1 MLSFMIGPLHCT
13 PRVRGV
19 GPARA
24 GRSARSLPAALA
36 LLMSLLPA
44 AAGAQTATH
53 RLLVFLNGTSIGTE
67 DSTLRRSAEG
77 WTING
82 TGRLSPPID
91 LTTRQLVI
99 RYDSDWKPIALTVDG
114 TLKGSALKVTTTF
127 SGTAATSSVT
137 QFGQSSDKK
146 DLVSSD
152 TIVLPNLFFA
162 SYEALAMRL
171 SSLTTPDAALRVYV
185 APQMEIAV
193 SVKALDPQTI
203 ETPRTAISARR
214 FALTFQNPGG
224 ALPAEIWIDSSG
236 RLLRFDVP
244 AQGLA
249 VVREDISSVSARR
262 QNITRAGD
270 EPIRIPANGFTL
282 VGTVSKPAG
291 APDAKGRY
299 PAIVL
304 VAGSGPVDRD
314 ETVAGI
320 PIFGQLAGALADA
333 GYLVVR
339 YDKRGVGQS
348 GGRAET
354 ATLYDYADDLLAVV
368 RALKERKDV
377 DDERIVLVGHSEG
390 GWISLIAADREDD
403 IRALVLIGTPS
414 GSGADLVLEQQTY
427 LLEQSELSPEERQKR
442 VDLQKRVQAAV
453 LGKGDWS
460 GVPEALRKQADIPW
474 FRSLLA
480 FSPDE
485 LIGKLRHP
493 ILVIQGELDRQV
505 AAHHADRLGELA
517 RARKKVPETA
527 TKVVKLPG
535 INHLLVPAKTGNPS
549 EYPMLEQKEI
559 TPAVGQAIVEWLK
572 ALPKD

>member
-1 MLSFMIGPLHCT
+1 LWI
-13 PRVRGV
+13 
-19 GPARA
+19 A
-24 GRSARSLPAALA
+24 AALA
-36 LLMSLLPA
+36 GIASLAHSPA
-44 AAGAQTATH
+44 EAQTPTH

-67 DSTLRRSAEG
+67 DSTLRRTAEG

-82 TGRLSPPID
+82 AGRLSPPID
-91 LTTRQLVI
+91 LTTRQLI
-99 RYDSDWKPIALTVDG
+99 MRYDADWKPAELSIQG
-114 TLKGSALKVTTTF
+114 TLKGSPLTVETSF
-127 SGTAATSSVT
+127 SGTTATSKVT
-137 QFGQSSDKK
+137 QLGQSAEKK
-146 DLVSSD
+146 DQVSPD
-152 TIVLPNLFFA
+152 AIVIPNLFFA

-171 SSLTTPDAALRVYV
+171 SSLTAPDASLRVYV

-203 ETPRTAISARR
+203 ETPQKSISARR

-236 RLLRFDVP
+236 RLLRFEVP

-249 VVREDISSVSARR
+249 VVREDISSVGARR

-282 VGTVSKPAG
+282 VGTVSKAAG
-291 APDAKGRY
+291 EPDAKGRY

-320 PIFGQLAGALADA
+320 PIFGQLAGQLADA
-333 GYLVVR
+333 GFLVVR

-354 ATLYDYADDLLAVV
+354 ATLADYADDVLAVV
-368 RALKERKDV
+368 RAIKDRKDV
-377 DDERIVLVGHSEG
+377 DDDRITLAGHSEG
-390 GWISLIAADREDD
+390 GWVSLLAADREDD

-414 GSGADLVLEQQTY
+414 GSGADLVLEQQKY
-427 LLEQSELSPEERQKR
+427 LLEHSDLAPEERQKR

-453 LGKGDWS
+453 LGKGDWTD
-460 GVPEALRKQADIPW
+460 VPDALRKQADIPW

-485 LIGKLRHP
+485 LIGKLRQP

-517 RARKKVPETA
+517 RARRKVPETA

-535 INHLLVPAKTGNPS
+535 INHLLVPAKTGDPS
-549 EYPMLEQKEI
+549 EYPTLETKEI
-559 TPAVGQAIVEWLK
+559 APAVGQAIVEWLK
-572 ALPKD
+572 GLAKQN

>member
-368 RALKERKDV
+368 RALKDRKDV

-403 IRALVLIGTPS
+403 IRGLVLIGTPS

>member
-162 SYEALAMRL
+162 SYEAFAMRL

-368 RALKERKDV
+368 RALKDRKDV

-403 IRALVLIGTPS
+403 IRGLVLIGTPS